1 MGEGGGGGSVES
13 EAAECGV
20 EGRERVVD
28 AHCVDHAVWHFGWAD
43 EEIDGNGR
51 GGEAG
56 AGEARGQG
64 VNGRFCFP
72 GWRKWRSM
80 ALNCRPGK
88 LGITSCSYVGAK
100 SA

>member
-1 MGEGGGGGSVES
+1 
-13 EAAECGV
+13 
-20 EGRERVVD
+20 
-28 AHCVDHAVWHFGWAD
+28 
-43 EEIDGNGR
+43 
-51 GGEAG
+51 
-56 AGEARGQG
+56 